1 VFSLKVCTLLVLAAL
16 ALGFISLA
24 DGLPFC
30 AVSDTATSL
39 RAQSSL
45 SEISAV
51 GEKKLLYIR
60 VCYPDDG
67 AEPISF
73 AAAES
78 LMTEVSDFYRRH
90 SYGQFWIAGTVTPLL
105 TLPSPKANY
114 FPIDEDGQQT
124 WLAAIILADAR
135 EAARQAGYDPADYD
149 LDMVRF
155 NSPFIQSF
163 ANLGS
168 RGAWMV
174 SSHPATTIHE
184 IGHNLGLHH
193 ANQWSGPLNGPGTNV
208 EYGDDFDIMG
218 NPSDWQLAGFHFM
231 NKLALGWLGDSNS
244 VRVSSSGVFRVQ
256 AHDTDTGPTG
266 TYALRVRKD
275 DERDYWIEKRQ
286 DFGDIFDHML
296 RSGLLT
302 YWDSWSGSAGGTQ
315 IIDLLG
321 TNESLPIGHPLVDP
335 AAGVK
340 VIPVEQASDMS
351 YMDVAVILG
360 QSKINLLG
368 DWLQFT
374 GEPGRT
380 YSFQFSTDLRT
391 WIEFARRSSASG
403 EVFARVDRQNPRA
416 FYRVVAAP
424 DLM

>member
-1 VFSLKVCTLLVLAAL
+1 MFSLKVRILFVLAAL
-16 ALGFISLA
+16 APGFISLA

-30 AVSDTATSL
+30 AVANGPL
-39 RAQSSL
+39 RAQAAT
-45 SEISAV
+45 SEIRAV

-60 VCYPDDG
+60 VCYPDDSV
-67 AEPISF
+67 EPISDG
-73 AAAES
+73 AAEK
-78 LMTEVSDFYRRH
+78 LMTEVSAFYRRH
-90 SYGQFWIAGTVTPLL
+90 SYGQFWIAGTVTPLV
-105 TLPSPKANY
+105 TLPSPRASY
-114 FPIDEDGQQT
+114 FPTDENGQQT
-124 WLAAIILADAR
+124 WLAPLILADAR

-168 RGAWMV
+168 RGAWLV

-193 ANQWSGPLNGPGTNV
+193 ANLWSGALNGPGTNV

-231 NKLALGWLGDSNS
+231 NKLALGWLGDSNC
-244 VRVSSSGVFRVQ
+244 VRITSSGVFRVHAQ
-256 AHDTDTGPTG
+256 DTDVAPAG
-266 TYALRVRKD
+266 TCALRVRKD
-275 DERDYWIEKRQ
+275 DERDYWIEKRRG
-286 DFGDIFDHML
+286 FGDIFDHML
-296 RSGLLT
+296 QSGVLT

-321 TNESLPIGHPLVDP
+321 TNESLPIGRPLADP
-335 AAGVK
+335 VAGVK
-340 VIPVEQASDMS
+340 VVPVEQASDLS
-351 YMDVAVILG
+351 YMDVAVIFG
-360 QSKINLLG
+360 PSKINLVG

-374 GEPGRT
+374 GEARRT
-380 YSFQFSTDLRT
+380 YSFQSSPDLRAWT
-391 WIEFARRSSASG
+391 EFARRSNASG
-403 EVFARVDRQNPRA
+403 EVFARIERHNPRA
-416 FYRVVAAP
+416 FYRVVASP